1 MKTYSLCVESGPKK
15 QRTMVHVIDL
25 LGCVAKG
32 ATTDE
37 AIVNTPD
44 AIRTYLKFLKRH
56 GEPTPALVT
65 AGASVDLGGEVKTKI
80 IEHVMEGQWLGNGD
94 PALVFQ
100 FDLKPITPKEIE
112 TYLQHLDWS
121 RAEIVKLVSGLTH
134 DQLEKEPGNKQRSIR
149 IMLEH
154 MLESEYFYLASF
166 LDKIEELPATGS
178 IVRKREGDVLSW
190 MNHVRSIE
198 VARLRALTPDE
209 RSKSIERW
217 KQTWTARKMFRRML
231 EHEWEHLIELSER
244 LGKVS

>member
-1 MKTYSLCVESGPKK
+1 MKTYSLCLESGPKK

-37 AIVNTPD
+37 AIANTPD
-44 AIRTYLKFLKRH
+44 AIRAYQNFLKRH
-56 GEPTPALVT
+56 GESIES
-65 AGASVDLGGEVKTKI
+65 GKFKTKVV
-80 IEHVMEGQWLGNGD
+80 EHVMEGQWLGNGD

-100 FDLKPITPKEIE
+100 FDLKPVTPKEIG

-121 RAEIVKLVSGLTH
+121 RAEVIKLVSGLTH
-134 DQLEKEPGNKQRSIR
+134 EQLERELRNKQRPIR

-154 MLESEYFYLASF
+154 LLESEYFYVVSL
-166 LDKIEELPATGS
+166 LDKLEGLPATGS
-178 IVRKREGDVLSW
+178 IVRKREGDVLQW

-198 VARLRALTPDE
+198 VERLRALTPDE
-209 RSKSIERW
+209 RSKSVEHW
-217 KQTWTARKMFRRML
+217 KQTWTARKLFRRML

-244 LGKVS
+244 LGRTL

>member
-37 AIVNTPD
+37 AIANTPD
-44 AIRTYLKFLKRH
+44 AIRAYLKFLKRH
-56 GEPTPALVT
+56 GETIE
-65 AGASVDLGGEVKTKI
+65 SGGFKTKV

-94 PALVFQ
+94 PALVFE
-100 FDLKPITPKEIE
+100 FDRKPVTPKEIE

-121 RAEIVKLVSGLTH
+121 RAEVIKLVSGLTH
-134 DQLEKEPGNKQRSIR
+134 DQLEKEPGNKQRPIR

-166 LDKIEELPATGS
+166 LDKIEGLPAPGS
-178 IVRKREGDVLSW
+178 IVRKREGDLLKW
-190 MNHVRSIE
+190 MSHVRSIE

-209 RSKSIERW
+209 QSRSIEHW

-231 EHEWEHLIELSER
+231 EHEWEHLIELAER
-244 LGKVS
+244 LGKQL

>member
-37 AIVNTPD
+37 AIANTPD
-44 AIRTYLKFLKRH
+44 AIRVYLKFLKRH
-56 GEPTPALVT
+56 GETIES
-65 AGASVDLGGEVKTKI
+65 GDFKTKV
-80 IEHVMEGQWLGNGD
+80 IEHVLEGQWLGNGD
-94 PALVFQ
+94 PALVFE
-100 FDLKPITPKEIE
+100 FDRKPVTPKEIE

-121 RAEIVKLVSGLTH
+121 RAEVIKLVSGLTH
-134 DQLEKEPGNKQRSIR
+134 DQLEKEPGNKHRPIR

-154 MLESEYFYLASF
+154 MLETEYFFVASF
-166 LDKIEELPATGS
+166 LDKIEGLPATGS

-198 VARLRALTPDE
+198 VERLRALTPDE
-209 RSKSIERW
+209 RSKSIEHW

-244 LGKVS
+244 LDKKL

>member
-1 MKTYSLCVESGPKK
+1 MKTYSLCLESGPKK

-37 AIVNTPD
+37 AIANTPD
-44 AIRTYLKFLKRH
+44 AIRAYRKFLKRH
-56 GEPTPALVT
+56 DESIDVNGQ
-65 AGASVDLGGEVKTKI
+65 VKTKV
-80 IEHVMEGQWLGNGD
+80 IEHVTEGQWLGNGD

-100 FDLKPITPKEIE
+100 FDLRPITPPEIE
-112 TYLQHLDWS
+112 TYLQHLDWL
-121 RAEIVKLVSGLTH
+121 RADVIKLVSGLTH
-134 DQLEKEPGNKQRSIR
+134 AQLEKEPGNKQRPIR

-166 LDKIEELPATGS
+166 LGSIEGLPATGS

-190 MNHVRSIE
+190 MSHVRAIE
-198 VARLRALTPDE
+198 VERLKALTPDE

-217 KQTWTARKMFRRML
+217 KQTWTARKLFRRML

-244 LGKVS
+244 LGKSL